1 MNGPRPKDLNHYS
14 IISLF
19 IFAIYGE
26 THKRCFYHIFLKDC
40 KCQIVFSAKKEK
52 YLDSTSMLCYFS
64 RLAGILSFNLWIG
77 IIFYMNP
84 FDIIII
90 VILGYSL
97 VRGIFRGL
105 VKEVSSIIGVLG
117 GFYAAFTYYTMLTK
131 FLSGLIKETA
141 YLNILSFLIIFC
153 GVLIIVGILGVI
165 IKYLLN
171 IAFLG
176 WVDRI
181 GGVGFG
187 LVKGILIASILFIT
201 LTAFLPKGSAFLKNS
216 MLAPHVSWVSE
227 KMAKVVSKEMKQD
240 FMAKLGELKKA
251 WKIPN

>member
-1 MNGPRPKDLNHYS
+1 
-14 IISLF
+14 
-19 IFAIYGE
+19 
-26 THKRCFYHIFLKDC
+26 
-40 KCQIVFSAKKEK
+40 
-52 YLDSTSMLCYFS
+52 
-64 RLAGILSFNLWIG
+64 
-77 IIFYMNP
+77 MNP

-105 VKEVSSIIGVLG
+105 VKEVSSIVGVLG
-117 GFYAAFTYYTMLTK
+117 GFYASFTYYTQLTK
-131 FLSGLIKETA
+131 LLSGLIRETA

-153 GVLIIVGILGVI
+153 SVLIVVGILGII

-187 LVKGILIASILFIT
+187 FIKGILIASVLFIT

-216 MLAPHVSWVSE
+216 MLAPRVSWVSE
-227 KMAKVVSKEMKQD
+227 KMAKVVSKQMKQE
-240 FMAKLGELKKA
+240 FIAKLGELKKA

>member
-1 MNGPRPKDLNHYS
+1 
-14 IISLF
+14 
-19 IFAIYGE
+19 
-26 THKRCFYHIFLKDC
+26 
-40 KCQIVFSAKKEK
+40 
-52 YLDSTSMLCYFS
+52 
-64 RLAGILSFNLWIG
+64 
-77 IIFYMNP
+77 MNP

-117 GFYAAFTYYTMLTK
+117 GFYAAYTYYNKLAK
-131 FLSGLIKETA
+131 LIASLIRETA

-153 GVLIIVGILGVI
+153 SVLIIVGILGVI

-181 GGVGFG
+181 GGVCLG

-240 FMAKLGELKKA
+240 FTAKLGELKKA

>member
-1 MNGPRPKDLNHYS
+1 
-14 IISLF
+14 
-19 IFAIYGE
+19 
-26 THKRCFYHIFLKDC
+26 
-40 KCQIVFSAKKEK
+40 
-52 YLDSTSMLCYFS
+52 
-64 RLAGILSFNLWIG
+64 
-77 IIFYMNP
+77 MNP

-117 GFYAAFTYYTMLTK
+117 GFYAAYTYYNKLAK
-131 FLSGLIKETA
+131 LIAGLIRETA

-153 GVLIIVGILGVI
+153 SVLIIVGILGVI

-181 GGVGFG
+181 GGVCLG

-201 LTAFLPKGSAFLKNS
+201 LTAFLHKGSAFLKNS

>member
-1 MNGPRPKDLNHYS
+1 
-14 IISLF
+14 
-19 IFAIYGE
+19 
-26 THKRCFYHIFLKDC
+26 
-40 KCQIVFSAKKEK
+40 
-52 YLDSTSMLCYFS
+52 
-64 RLAGILSFNLWIG
+64 
-77 IIFYMNP
+77 MNP

-90 VILGYSL
+90 VIMGYSL

-117 GFYAAFTYYTMLTK
+117 GFYAAFTYYTILAK
-131 FLSGLIKETA
+131 LLSGLIKETA

-176 WVDRI
+176 WVDRTS
-181 GGVGFG
+181 GVGFG